1 MQRSYAGGGTCCF
14 TDRVPA
20 VDPTTVD
27 NVVPAGAVSS
37 ANPCGMPSGGSGCAP
52 ATVYFP
58 NQVYRAGFCPC
69 EALSRGTLFP
79 ELVSDY
85 PTCVNREV

>member
-58 NQVYRAGFCPC
+58 TQVYRAGFCPC
-69 EALSRGTLFP
+69 EALARGTLFP
-79 ELVSDY
+79 ELVSEY
-85 PTCVNREV
+85 PTCRNREV

>member
-1 MQRSYAGGGTCCF
+1 MAQPYASGGTCCF
-14 TDRVPA
+14 TDRAPA

-27 NVVPAGAVSS
+27 RIVRAGEVRSQ
-37 ANPCGMPSGGSGCAP
+37 NPCGMPSGAECAL

-58 NQVYRAGFCPC
+58 SQVYRAGFCPC

-85 PTCVNREV
+85 PTCARGEA

>member
-1 MQRSYAGGGTCCF
+1 MQQPYANGGCCF
-14 TDRVPA
+14 TDRMPA
-20 VDPTTVD
+20 VDPTAVD
-27 NVVPAGAVSS
+27 NVVPAGSVSS
-37 ANPCGMPSGGSGCAP
+37 GSACGMPGNGGCAL

-79 ELVSDY
+79 ELVSEY
-85 PTCVNREV
+85 PTCRNREV

>member
-1 MQRSYAGGGTCCF
+1 MQRSYASGGTCCF
-14 TDRVPA
+14 ENRVPA

-27 NVVPAGAVSS
+27 NVVPAGTVSS
-37 ANPCGMPSGGSGCAP
+37 VNPCGMPGGGSCAP

-58 NQVYRAGFCPC
+58 TQVYRAGFCPC
-69 EALSRGTLFP
+69 EALARGTLFP

-85 PTCVNREV
+85 PISGRGEV

>member
-1 MQRSYAGGGTCCF
+1 MQQSYANGGACCF
-14 TDRVPA
+14 SAQTPA

-27 NVVPAGAVSS
+27 HTIPAGGVA
-37 ANPCGMPSGGSGCAP
+37 AQNPCGMMTGDGCAP

-58 NQVYRAGFCPC
+58 TQEYRAGFCPC
-69 EALSRGTLFP
+69 EALAHGTLFP

-85 PTCVNREV
+85 PTCTRREGM